1 MSSPRDI
8 TQVLHSASHGDVAA
22 AEQLFPLVYD
32 ELRRLARGY
41 LNGERPGHTLQ
52 ATAVVHE
59 AFMRLVGSEQVA
71 WHDRAHFF
79 AMAARA
85 MRRVLIDH
93 ARARGRQKRGGGWD
107 RIPLERAVS
116 FSVNA
121 PGTELLALHEALER
135 LAAAHP
141 DVARI
146 VELKFFGGLTS
157 KEIGEVIGRSD
168 ATVERHWKFGR
179 AWLYRAMVEPP
190 EAAQDQA

>member
-1 MSSPRDI
+1 MPSSRDI
-8 TQVLHSASHGDVAA
+8 TQVLHSASHGDEAA
-22 AEQLFPLVYD
+22 AEQLFPLVYE

-59 AFMRLVGSEQVA
+59 AFMRLVGTESVA
-71 WHDRAHFF
+71 WQDRAHFF

-93 ARARGRQKRGGGWD
+93 ARSRGRQKRGGGWE
-107 RIPLERAVS
+107 RIPLDRVAS
-116 FSVNA
+116 FSVGA

-135 LAAAHP
+135 LDAEHP
-141 DVARI
+141 DIARI

-179 AWLYRAMVEPP
+179 AWLYRAMVEP
-190 EAAQDQA
+190 EDGTEGHA